1 MKILFTGGGTGGHFY
16 PIIAIA
22 EKVNEITDKEKILET
37 KLYFM
42 SDSPYDKKS
51 LFENGIIY
59 EEVNAG
65 KLRRYFSMKNVFDLF
80 KTFFGT
86 IGAMFKVYS
95 IYPDVIVSK
104 GGYAAF
110 PALVAARIFRIPVII
125 HESDSAPG
133 KVNLWASKFAARI
146 AVSYKEAAMYFPA
159 DKTAWTGQPIRREI
173 KKPAKEGAYEY
184 LKLDPTVPVIVVL
197 GGSQGAELINNAIL
211 ETLPELCSKYQIIH
225 QVGDKNIDEIAK
237 RASVIL
243 ADHPNALRYQPYG
256 FLNVLAM
263 KMVAGAASLVI
274 TRAGST
280 IFEIASWG
288 VPSVVIPITN
298 SNGDHQRKN
307 AFNYARA
314 GACIVLEE
322 KNLTPNILFQ
332 EIAKLMVDPE
342 KMAAMK
348 KAAQEFA
355 RPDAAEKIAREAVDI
370 ALGHE
375 EK

>member
-22 EKVNEITDKEKILET
+22 EKVNEIADKEKLLET

-42 SDSPYDKKS
+42 SDAPYDKKS

-59 EEVNAG
+59 EEINAG
-65 KLRRYFSMKNVFDLF
+65 KLRRYFSMKNVLDLF
-80 KTFFGT
+80 KTFFGI
-86 IGAMFKVYS
+86 IGAMFKIYS

-104 GGYAAF
+104 GGYASF
-110 PALVAARIFRIPVII
+110 PALVAARILRIPVII

-146 AVSYKEAAMYFPA
+146 AVSYKETAQYFPA
-159 DKTAWTGQPIRREI
+159 EKTAWTGQPIRREI
-173 KKPAKEGAYEY
+173 QKPAKEGAYEY
-184 LKLDPTVPVIVVL
+184 LKLDPSVPVIVVL

-211 ETLPELCSKYQIIH
+211 EALPELCVHYQIIH
-225 QVGDKNIDEIAK
+225 QVGSKNIDEIQK

-243 ADHPNALRYQPYG
+243 ADQPFPQRYQPYG

-263 KMVAGAASLVI
+263 KMVAGAATLIIS
-274 TRAGST
+274 RAGST

-288 VPSVVIPITN
+288 VPSLIIPITN

-314 GACIVLEE
+314 GACVVVEE
-322 KNLTPNILFQ
+322 KNLTPNVLSQ
-332 EIAKLMVDPE
+332 EIDRLILDAQ
-342 KMAAMK
+342 KMASMK
-348 KAAQEFA
+348 KAALEFA